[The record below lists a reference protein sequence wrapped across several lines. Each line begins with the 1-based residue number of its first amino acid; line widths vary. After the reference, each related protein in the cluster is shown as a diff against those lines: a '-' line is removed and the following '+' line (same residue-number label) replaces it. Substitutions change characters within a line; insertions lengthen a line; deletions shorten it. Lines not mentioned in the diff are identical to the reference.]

1 MNVAYFSTTR
11 ATGSSNSYSRFTC
24 CGGLLMIDICFLLFS
39 SFSYLD
45 TGKTLRKQITSLFA
59 GLERPHDFLGQPRAP
74 NKGVAPAH
82 SGVLPVS
89 KLNAAPCAT
98 STFPTTSRHLPG
110 DANRDG
116 EGDLCISRSRHHFQK
131 PQRGGNRAD
140 SPEKCRRTRLGP
152 ASVER
157 NLLASVPR

>member
-24 CGGLLMIDICFLLFS
+24 CGGLLMIDMCFLLFS

-45 TGKTLRKQITSLFA
+45 TGKTRRKQRTSRFA
-59 GLERPHDFLGQPRAP
+59 GLERPHDSFGQPEAP
-74 NKGVAPAH
+74 KNGVAPAH

-89 KLNAAPCAT
+89 KLNAARRAT
-98 STFPTTSRHLPG
+98 STLPTTSRHLPG

-131 PQRGGNRAD
+131 PQRAENRAD

-157 NLLASVPR
+157 TLFASLPR